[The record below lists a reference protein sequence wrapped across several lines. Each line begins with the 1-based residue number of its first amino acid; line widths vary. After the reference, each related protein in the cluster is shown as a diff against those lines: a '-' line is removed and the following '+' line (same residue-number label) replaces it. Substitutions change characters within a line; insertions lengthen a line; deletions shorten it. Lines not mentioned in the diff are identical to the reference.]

1 MLKSVYRVLD
11 LKQPAKTTTAAFG
24 LMTAAMLLASCQS
37 SDVLESASTSGSSSS
52 ASELET
58 SIAPQPSANPDSL
71 QAMTAIEPETTAPLP
86 GVETGLETRVETVEA
101 PAAPQTAQ
109 PQTGPAL
116 AAIDPAAVSPS
127 PAAIPDTIPGTLE
140 GGIAP
145 AAQSPKKTYLI
156 NGLLSAVPFIG
167 YGFRNLKKKMPEA
180 EIYSYM
186 GVVEGPAIIA
196 PKIVKEAEAAWRANP
211 DTMINLVG
219 ISLGAD
225 LVTVI
230 ANELDQKGVP
240 VNYLGIVDGT
250 NLRPIPDNVRKADNL
265 TCSYLD
271 CTRARAKMAKGN
283 TSTIFERRVYKSSH
297 IPLGDNDQL
306 HARVIAQSN
315 SR

>member
-1 MLKSVYRVLD
+1 M
-11 LKQPAKTTTAAFG
+11 KQPVKTTTAIAG
-24 LMTAAMLLASCQS
+24 LVTAAMLLVSCQS
-37 SDVLESASTSGSSSS
+37 SDVLESATTSS
-52 ASELET
+52 APELES
-58 SIAPQPSANPDSL
+58 SIAPQPANSDSL
-71 QAMTAIEPETTAPLP
+71 QAMTAVEPDATASLP
-86 GVETGLETRVETVEA
+86 GVETSSV
-101 PAAPQTAQ
+101 PQSATQ
-109 PQTGPAL
+109 SQSVPAL
-116 AAIDPAAVSPS
+116 ASLDPAAVRPTHDRLA
-127 PAAIPDTIPGTLE
+127 PALGSGL
-140 GGIAP
+140 AP

-196 PKIVKEAEAAWRANP
+196 PKVIKEAEAAWRQNP
-211 DTMINLVG
+211 DTMINLIG

-230 ANELDQKGVP
+230 ANELDKKGVP

-250 NLRPIPDNVRKADNL
+250 HLQPIPDNVRKADNL
-265 TCSYLD
+265 TCSYID

-283 TSTIFERRVYKSSH
+283 TSTIFERKVYKSSH
-297 IPLGDNDQL
+297 IPLGDHDEM

-315 SR
+315 SRQAVR

>member
-11 LKQPAKTTTAAFG
+11 LKQPSKGTIAVAG
-24 LMTAAMLLASCQS
+24 LVTVAMLLASCQS
-37 SDVLESASTSGSSSS
+37 ADVLESATTSS
-52 ASELET
+52 ATELEST
-58 SIAPQPSANPDSL
+58 IVPQPSANPESL
-71 QAMTAIEPETTAPLP
+71 QAMTAIEPDATTSLP
-86 GVETGLETRVETVEA
+86 GVETRISPQ
-101 PAAPQTAQ
+101 PASQ
-109 PQTGPAL
+109 PQSGPAL
-116 AAIDPAAVSPS
+116 AALDPAAVSPS
-127 PAAIPDTIPGTLE
+127 PAAIPDTSPGTLE

-145 AAQSPKKTYLI
+145 AGQSPKKTYLI

-211 DTMINLVG
+211 DTMINLIG

-283 TSTIFERRVYKSSH
+283 TSTIFERKVYKSSH

>member
-11 LKQPAKTTTAAFG
+11 LKQPSKGTIAVAG
-24 LMTAAMLLASCQS
+24 LVTAAMLLASCQS
-37 SDVLESASTSGSSSS
+37 ADVLESATTSS
-52 ASELET
+52 ATELES
-58 SIAPQPSANPDSL
+58 SIVPQPSANPESL
-71 QAMTAIEPETTAPLP
+71 QAMTAIEPDATTSLP
-86 GVETGLETRVETVEA
+86 GVEARISPQ
-101 PAAPQTAQ
+101 PAAQ
-109 PQTGPAL
+109 PQSGPAL
-116 AAIDPAAVSPS
+116 AALDPAAVR
-127 PAAIPDTIPGTLE
+127 PAPGTLGASVE
-140 GGIAP
+140 GGLAP

-196 PKIVKEAEAAWRANP
+196 PKVVKEAEAAWRANP
-211 DTMINLVG
+211 DTMINLIG

-230 ANELDQKGVP
+230 ANELDKKGVP

-283 TSTIFERRVYKSSH
+283 TSTIFERKVYKSSH
-297 IPLGDNDQL
+297 IPLGDNDEL

>member
-11 LKQPAKTTTAAFG
+11 LKQPSKGTIAVAG
-24 LMTAAMLLASCQS
+24 LVTVAMLLASCQS
-37 SDVLESASTSGSSSS
+37 ADVLESATTSS
-52 ASELET
+52 ATELES
-58 SIAPQPSANPDSL
+58 SIVPQPSANPESL
-71 QAMTAIEPETTAPLP
+71 QAMTAIEPDATTSLP
-86 GVETGLETRVETVEA
+86 GVETRISPQ
-101 PAAPQTAQ
+101 PASQ
-109 PQTGPAL
+109 PQSGPAL
-116 AAIDPAAVSPS
+116 AALDPAAVSPS
-127 PAAIPDTIPGTLE
+127 PAAIPDTSPGTLE

-145 AAQSPKKTYLI
+145 AGQSPKKTYLI

-211 DTMINLVG
+211 DTMINLIG

-250 NLRPIPDNVRKADNL
+250 NLRPIADNVRKADNL

-283 TSTIFERRVYKSSH
+283 TSTIFERKVYKSSH

>member
-1 MLKSVYRVLD
+1 MR
-11 LKQPAKTTTAAFG
+11 QPVKTTTAIAG
-24 LMTAAMLLASCQS
+24 LVTAAMLLASCQS
-37 SDVLESASTSGSSSS
+37 SDVLESATTSS
-52 ASELET
+52 ATELES
-58 SIAPQPSANPDSL
+58 SIAPQPANSDSL
-71 QAMTAIEPETTAPLP
+71 QAMTAVEPEATAPLP
-86 GVETGLETRVETVEA
+86 GVESE
-101 PAAPQTAQ
+101 
-109 PQTGPAL
+109 TGPAL
-116 AAIDPAAVSPS
+116 AALDPAAVRPT
-127 PAAIPDTIPGTLE
+127 PDRLAPQL
-140 GGIAP
+140 GGGLAP

-196 PKIVKEAEAAWRANP
+196 PKVIKEAEAAWRQSP
-211 DTMINLVG
+211 DTMINLIG

-230 ANELDQKGVP
+230 ANELDKKGVP

-250 NLRPIPDNVRKADNL
+250 HLQPIPDNVRKADNL
-265 TCSYLD
+265 TCSYID

-283 TSTIFERRVYKSSH
+283 TSTIFERKVYQSSH
-297 IPLGDNDQL
+297 IPLGDHDQL

-315 SR
+315 SRQAVR